1 MWNDID
7 TDDDLL
13 NFNVVADTATNII
26 FESKDQPVSIGISGL
41 WGTGKSSMLRMI
53 QKSINYQDKEKQYI
67 CLQFDAWR
75 YQGYEDAKSA
85 LLQQVGSKLLEY
97 AKTHE
102 SFRDKI
108 NAFVAKIDWFKTIK
122 YLGGAAGAIAGVA
135 TGNSAIALVSSLST
149 IMAQNPA
156 AFFSDKNNVDGIT
169 KSLETVKNDFGGLL
183 KQKKEENI
191 PLQIEDFIKRFSD
204 LLKELNIYLVI
215 FVDDLDRCLPDIAI
229 STLEAMRLLLF
240 VPRTAFV
247 IAADD
252 QMIKSAVRIHFKDD
266 GYNDDLVTN
275 YFDKL
280 IQISITVPRLGVNEV
295 KAYIFLLLLQE
306 AVKKA
311 TISGSEYA
319 EVKNKVIDSEK
330 QCWSGAL
337 TREKIED
344 ICKELKNKLQNEI
357 EIAEEISGI
366 MVSSPQIAGNPRL
379 IKRFLNNLIITEKIM
394 KIQGNTVSLQ
404 VLTKLQLFE
413 RCSTEKA
420 FNFLLKQVEDSNDG
434 KAEFLIAQEEN
445 IRTGQEYR
453 APDVSWEDKFYEN
466 WIKLNPRLYNV
477 DLRPILYFSRNKA
490 VTLASFDELS
500 SEARDIMNAIVQTT
514 KFENFIVE
522 EMQKKLSAD
531 EAKKIMFRISSKASV
546 SQWEDKSSIQLLH
559 FPKAFEEL
567 QQSYVGIMKNVPVE
581 KIKPSLIPL
590 LDDVWAHDLLDKW
603 KIDQR
608 ASKQLVNAIKVKR
621 GEK

>member
-1 MWNDID
+1 
-7 TDDDLL
+7 
-13 NFNVVADTATNII
+13 
-26 FESKDQPVSIGISGL
+26 
-41 WGTGKSSMLRMI
+41 
-53 QKSINYQDKEKQYI
+53 
-67 CLQFDAWR
+67 
-75 YQGYEDAKSA
+75 
-85 LLQQVGSKLLEY
+85 
-97 AKTHE
+97 
-102 SFRDKI
+102 
-108 NAFVAKIDWFKTIK
+108 
-122 YLGGAAGAIAGVA
+122 
-135 TGNSAIALVSSLST
+135 
-149 IMAQNPA
+149 
-156 AFFSDKNNVDGIT
+156 
-169 KSLETVKNDFGGLL
+169 LL

-204 LLKELNIYLVI
+204 LLEELNIYLVV

-280 IQISITVPRLGVNEV
+280 IQISIAVPRLGVNEV

-306 AVKKA
+306 AVKKT
-311 TISGSEYA
+311 TISDGEYSD
-319 EVKNKVIDSEK
+319 VKNKVIDSEK

-337 TREKIED
+337 TRKKIED
-344 ICKELKNKLQNEI
+344 ICKDLKNKPENEI

-366 MVSSPQIAGNPRL
+366 LVSSPQIAGNPRL

-420 FNFLLKQVEDSNDG
+420 FNFLLNQVEDSNDG
-434 KAEFLIAQEEN
+434 KAKFLIAQEEN
-445 IRTGQEYR
+445 VRTGKEYA
-453 APDVSWEDKFYEN
+453 APDLSWKDKFYED

-531 EAKKIMFRISSKASV
+531 DAKKIMFRISSKANV

-581 KIKPSLIPL
+581 KIKPSLIPF

-608 ASKQLVNAIKVKR
+608 ASRQLVNAIKIHR